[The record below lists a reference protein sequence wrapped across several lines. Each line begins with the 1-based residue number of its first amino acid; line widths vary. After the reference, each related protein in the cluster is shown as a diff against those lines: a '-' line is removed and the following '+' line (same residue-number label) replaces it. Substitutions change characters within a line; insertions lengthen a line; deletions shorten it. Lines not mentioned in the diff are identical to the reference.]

1 MPLTSEVFGI
11 STRMNSYSYVD
22 RSNLDKEFSRYLRRN
37 MHIAITGPSKCG
49 KSWLRQKCMSD
60 AIVIQCRLDMGAVD
74 IYKEI
79 LSTLNAKFDVGKEI
93 TFAANEKLSAEG
105 QLGLAHIANAKTQGN
120 IEFSQEKSISTEV
133 DFNTS
138 SNNLRYVADSVKKS
152 GKRVVIEDFH
162 YLSLETREKLAHDMK
177 TLWDYECYFIII
189 GVWTQTNLLTAMN
202 PDLTGRIVEISV
214 SWTDEDLK
222 RVIDKGCAVLN
233 VAIDPVIKN
242 ELIKDSFKNVGI
254 LQSLLLLLIEDE
266 SGYEKTQI
274 GEMHITEPRLYKEAA
289 EKYATQLDG
298 VYQQFAKT
306 LSQGIRSRKKST
318 GIYALAMQAI
328 VSGTD
333 DELMNGLSRNKIFMY
348 ANGKEPRVQKGNLKT
363 VLGKLVDLQK
373 PESGKGLVISY
384 DEATD
389 VIFVVDYQLL
399 FYRKHH
405 VMRWPWEEMIEEAQ
419 QESLFD
425 EDKE

>member
-1 MPLTSEVFGI
+1 MPFTSEVFGI

-37 MHIAITGPSKCG
+37 MHIAVTGPSKCG

-274 GEMHITEPRLYKEAA
+274 GEMHITEPRLYKEAV

-348 ANGKEPRVQKGNLKT
+348 AAAW
-363 VLGKLVDLQK
+363 
-373 PESGKGLVISY
+373 VI
-384 DEATD
+384 
-389 VIFVVDYQLL
+389 
-399 FYRKHH
+399 
-405 VMRWPWEEMIEEAQ
+405 P
-419 QESLFD
+419 
-425 EDKE
+425 

>member
-1 MPLTSEVFGI
+1 M
-11 STRMNSYSYVD
+11 
-22 RSNLDKEFSRYLRRN
+22 
-37 MHIAITGPSKCG
+37 
-49 KSWLRQKCMSD
+49 
-60 AIVIQCRLDMGAVD
+60 
-74 IYKEI
+74 
-79 LSTLNAKFDVGKEI
+79 
-93 TFAANEKLSAEG
+93 
-105 QLGLAHIANAKTQGN
+105 
-120 IEFSQEKSISTEV
+120 
-133 DFNTS
+133 
-138 SNNLRYVADSVKKS
+138 
-152 GKRVVIEDFH
+152 VIEDFH

-274 GEMHITEPRLYKEAA
+274 GEMHITEPCLYKEAA

-306 LSQGIRSRKKST
+306 LSQGIRSRK
-318 GIYALAMQAI
+318 
-328 VSGTD
+328 
-333 DELMNGLSRNKIFMY
+333 N
-348 ANGKEPRVQKGNLKT
+348 P
-363 VLGKLVDLQK
+363 
-373 PESGKGLVISY
+373 
-384 DEATD
+384 
-389 VIFVVDYQLL
+389 
-399 FYRKHH
+399 
-405 VMRWPWEEMIEEAQ
+405 
-419 QESLFD
+419 QESMHWQCRQS
-425 EDKE
+425 